1 MMNNILLAVITIFLS
16 ESVPYTVSTSSG
28 TVVVRTQG
36 DWHINSNYPW
46 KVTAQGKTYDF
57 DISTT
62 SATARGIPKGPATLK
77 GGVCSEA
84 QCLTIKQEL
93 TIP

>member
-16 ESVPYTVSTSSG
+16 ESVPYTVSTTSG

-36 DWHINSNYPW
+36 DWHINTNYPW
-46 KVTAQGKTYDF
+46 KVTSQGKTYDF
-57 DISTT
+57 NFSEQ
-62 SATARGIPKGPATLK
+62 SATARGIPKGPAVLK

-84 QCLTIKQEL
+84 QCLTIKQDL